1 MVAIGLLFLL
11 ILLGFA
17 GFFEVVAM
25 GRNPKMS
32 CLKKVLYA
40 RANDGVFGGAIWVV
54 VVGKT
59 INKSCALQRLNEPL
73 AIVVECA
80 CGFVKG

>member
-1 MVAIGLLFLL
+1 ML
-11 ILLGFA
+11 
-17 GFFEVVAM
+17 
-25 GRNPKMS
+25 N
-32 CLKKVLYA
+32 A